1 MSDQA
6 TILRGLVGDRRDAA
20 AATVAPRTVVE
31 RRTRTPVDCRT
42 LAVTSGKGGVG
53 KSSLALNLAV
63 ALVKMGRKVC
73 LLDANPGLG
82 NIDLM
87 CGLNGYWNLS
97 HVVSGARTVEEIVL
111 AGPGGIHVVPGGAGL
126 EELTHAPADVQVDL
140 LEQLVALEA
149 AHDDLLID
157 TGTGLATGT
166 RQFLTVAERVL
177 VVTTPE
183 PTAIADA
190 YATIKSICGLTTTPE
205 LFVLVNMATDPAIA
219 RNVLHRIHETA
230 RSFLQREVREA
241 GYVPLDAAVPRSIHE
256 RCPFA
261 ATQPHAPATRAIE
274 QLARRL
280 LAADSVWGS
289 ESAGETAGS
298 SGLERGLRIAL
309 GRQRP
314 AESFFERW
322 LNAVQSRSTGV
333 STAPRRAG

>member
-1 MSDQA
+1 MPDQA
-6 TILRGLVGDRRDAA
+6 TILRGLVGERRDAA
-20 AATVAPRTVVE
+20 TPVVAPRVAME
-31 RRTRTPVDCRT
+31 RRTSTPVACRT

-53 KSSLALNLAV
+53 KSSLALNLAI
-63 ALVKMGRKVC
+63 ALAKIGRKVC

-97 HVVSGARTVEEIVL
+97 HVVSGARSVDEIVL
-111 AGPGGIHVVPGGAGL
+111 AGPAGIHVVPGGAGL
-126 EELTHAPADVQVDL
+126 EELTHAPTDVQADL

-157 TGTGLATGT
+157 TGTGLAAGT

-190 YATIKSICGLTTTPE
+190 YATIKSICGLSTTPE
-205 LFVLVNMATDPAIA
+205 LFVLVNMATDPAVA

-230 RSFLQREVREA
+230 RSFLQRDIREA
-241 GYVPLDAAVPRSIHE
+241 GYVPQDAAVPRSIHE
-256 RCPFA
+256 RRPFV
-261 ATQPHAPATRAIE
+261 ATQPHAMATRAVE

-280 LAADSVWGS
+280 LAADSVWGAGP
-289 ESAGETAGS
+289 AGEIAAAAGA
-298 SGLERGLRIAL
+298 ERGVPIAL

-314 AESFFERW
+314 RDSFFERW
-322 LNAVQSRSTGV
+322 LSAVQSRISGV
-333 STAPRRAG
+333 PAALRRAG